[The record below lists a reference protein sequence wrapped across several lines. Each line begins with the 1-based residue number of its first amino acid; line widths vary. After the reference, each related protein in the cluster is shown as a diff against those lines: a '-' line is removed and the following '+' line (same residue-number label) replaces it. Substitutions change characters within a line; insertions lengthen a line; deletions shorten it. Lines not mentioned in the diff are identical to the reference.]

1 MLMCFRP
8 SLTSVVERNIKEEN
22 ELFQWRT
29 ELVAIFKGRK
39 EPLSSAEV
47 GCGIIGFALREVS
60 AGATKILTKQKTGAE
75 CHFYYQLELMQRLIL
90 SNDLFQK
97 MFLIFTPQ
105 ARKV

>member
-1 MLMCFRP
+1 MRHYWICAAR
-8 SLTSVVERNIKEEN
+8 SECRRYKNSY
-22 ELFQWRT
+22 
-29 ELVAIFKGRK
+29 
-39 EPLSSAEV
+39 
-47 GCGIIGFALREVS
+47 
-60 AGATKILTKQKTGAE
+60 KTIRFLQNKKTRAE